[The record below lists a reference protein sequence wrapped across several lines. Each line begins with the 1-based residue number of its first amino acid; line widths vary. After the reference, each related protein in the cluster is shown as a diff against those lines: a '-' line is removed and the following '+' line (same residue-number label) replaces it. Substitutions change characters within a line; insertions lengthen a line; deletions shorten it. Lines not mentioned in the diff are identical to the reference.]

1 MQPSPPPAR
10 TLGGLRASGYTPVSV
25 REEVRRNLLQA
36 LTSHEPLFPRIIG
49 YEDSVIPQLVN
60 ALLSRHDVLLLGLRG
75 QAKTRLLR
83 GITRF
88 LDEWTPVVAGS
99 PLNESPFHPLLAPT
113 RERLEAEGDDLPIEW
128 IHRDQRFQEKLATP
142 DVSMADLIGDID
154 PIRASRDRLD
164 LSDERVI
171 HFGIVPRTNRGIFLL
186 NELPDL
192 PARIQVGLLNIL
204 EEKDVQIRG
213 FPVRLELDLLLLFTA
228 NPEDYTNRG
237 KIITP
242 LKDRIGSQIL
252 THYPRSLDEGIAIT
266 SQEADTTRSLEV
278 QVPRLYREVVEEIAR
293 EARRSEHIDQA
304 SGVSVR
310 LTVSA
315 LELLISNVERRALR
329 TGERDPRPRLCDLF
343 ALLPAITGKCELVFE
358 GEQEG
363 AAIVAARLIGQAIKT
378 VFARYFAP
386 VHKSRKDPA
395 PAEPLY
401 GRIQGWFSA
410 GHRLELSDTTSS
422 DLALRA
428 LSQVDGLR
436 ELVRQYLPGLGAE
449 EELGAMELALEALHQ
464 HSVLSREGT
473 IGSIAYGD
481 MLSRMMEDL

>member
-1 MQPSPPPAR
+1 MPPTIR
-10 TLGGLRASGYTPVSV
+10 TFGELKASGYLPRSV
-25 REEVRRNLLQA
+25 REEVRENLLRA
-36 LTSHEPLFPRIIG
+36 LHSGETLFPGIIG
-49 YEDSVIPQLVN
+49 YDDSVVPQLVN

-83 GITRF
+83 AITRF
-88 LDEWTPVVAGS
+88 LDEWTPMVAGS

-113 RERLEAEGDDLPIEW
+113 KERLRAEGDSTPIAW

-213 FPVRLELDLLLLFTA
+213 FPVRLELDMLLLFTA

-252 THYPRSLDEGIAIT
+252 THYPRTLDEGIAIT
-266 SQEADTTRSLEV
+266 TQEADTVRSCEV
-278 QVPRLYREVVEEIAR
+278 VVPRLYQEVVEEIAR
-293 EARRSEHIDQA
+293 EARKSEHIDQS

-315 LELLISNVERRALR
+315 LELLVSNVERRAVR
-329 TGERDPRPRLCDLF
+329 HAEKTPRPRLCDLF

-363 AAIVAARLIGQAIKT
+363 AAIVASRLIGQAIKT
-378 VFARYFAP
+378 VFARHFAP
-386 VHKSRKDPA
+386 VHHSRKDPA
-395 PAEPLY
+395 PPEPLY
-401 GRIQGWFSA
+401 ARIQGWFSA
-410 GHRLELSDTTSS
+410 GRTLELTDSTPAAEASKS
-422 DLALRA
+422 LRK
-428 LSQVDGLR
+428 VDGLR
-436 ELVRQYLPGLGAE
+436 ELVQKYLPGLPPE

-464 HSVLSREGT
+464 HSVLSREGA
-473 IGSIAYGD
+473 IGPVTYGD